1 MKLLSAIIAVWV
13 AVLIALPHAW
23 AKDDANEQAKIE
35 LTKAELAEF
44 QAQARHA
51 NSVIAKAYG
60 RYDDEQGN

>member
-51 NSVIAKAYG
+51 SEFLQNNRS
-60 RYDDEQGN
+60 YDDE